1 MNRVKNILVEFSAIV
16 TVGIAALLISSFL
29 KEEVTLFTMGLGMV
43 GFLMLLPA
51 QEHYVE
57 AFKQI
62 FKRKVDKNLEN

>member
-1 MNRVKNILVEFSAIV
+1 MNKVKNILVEFSAIV

>member
-1 MNRVKNILVEFSAIV
+1 MNKVKNILVELVAIL
-16 TVGIAALLISSFL
+16 TVGIAALMISSFL
-29 KEEVTLFTMGLGMV
+29 KEEATLFTIGLGLV
-43 GFLMLLPA
+43 GYLMLLPA

>member
-1 MNRVKNILVEFSAIV
+1 MNKVKNILVELVAIV

-29 KEEVTLFTMGLGMV
+29 KEEATLFRIGLGMV

-62 FKRKVDKNLEN
+62 FKRKVNKNLEN

>member
-1 MNRVKNILVEFSAIV
+1 MNRVKNILVEFGAIV

-62 FKRKVDKNLEN
+62 FKRKTDKNLEN